1 MHAPTPAVRSRRA
14 AVAFIFVTL
23 LIDVLSFGVIIPV
36 LPTLVRDFTGGDF
49 AAAAR
54 WVGWF
59 GFLFAALQFVSSPLQ
74 GALSDRYGRRPVILA
89 SCLGLGVD
97 FMVMALAQSLPVLLL
112 ARMVSG
118 VFSASFTSAN
128 AYIADITSADKRA
141 QAYGIIGAAFGV
153 GFVVGPLLG
162 GWLGSLHLRAPF
174 WFAAGLALLNF
185 LYGLWVLPESLAPER
200 RTARVDWAHANP
212 FGALRLL
219 RRYRQVFALAAVIFL
234 ANLAHYVYPSIFV
247 LFADYRFGWGPKQ
260 VSWVLA
266 LVGVC
271 SIVVNALLVARVVRR
286 FGERGALLFGLGCGV
301 IGFAIYSVAGSGAL
315 FLLGV
320 PISALWAVAGP
331 AAQAIVTR
339 HVGADAQGRIQG
351 ALMSLVSLAG
361 VIGPLLYAWVFAA
374 FIGPRALLHFPGVPW
389 LLAALLLGSGWIV
402 AWRRARVPAAPV
414 AGG

>member
-1 MHAPTPAVRSRRA
+1 MHAPTPAIRSRRA

-128 AYIADITSADKRA
+128 AYIADITPADKRA

-153 GFVVGPLLG
+153 G
-162 GWLGSLHLRAPF
+162 LRGRP
-174 WFAAGLALLNF
+174 AAGRLARQPASARA
-185 LYGLWVLPESLAPER
+185 VL
-200 RTARVDWAHANP
+200 
-212 FGALRLL
+212 
-219 RRYRQVFALAAVIFL
+219 
-234 ANLAHYVYPSIFV
+234 
-247 LFADYRFGWGPKQ
+247 
-260 VSWVLA
+260 
-266 LVGVC
+266 
-271 SIVVNALLVARVVRR
+271 VRR
-286 FGERGALLFGLGCGV
+286 R
-301 IGFAIYSVAGSGAL
+301 
-315 FLLGV
+315 
-320 PISALWAVAGP
+320 AGP
-331 AAQAIVTR
+331 AQLPLRPVGTARIAGAGTAHRTR
-339 HVGADAQGRIQG
+339 GLGARQ
-351 ALMSLVSLAG
+351 SV
-361 VIGPLLYAWVFAA
+361 
-374 FIGPRALLHFPGVPW
+374 
-389 LLAALLLGSGWIV
+389 
-402 AWRRARVPAAPV
+402 RRAAPAAPLS
-414 AGG
+414 AGVRAGPR

>member
-36 LPTLVRDFTGGDF
+36 LPTLVRGFTGGDF

-128 AYIADITSADKRA
+128 AYIADITPADKRA

-162 GWLGSLHLRAPF
+162 GWFGSLHLRAPF

-219 RRYRQVFALAAVIFL
+219 QRYPQVFALAAVIFL

-271 SIVVNALLVARVVRR
+271 SIVVNAVLVARVVRR

-339 HVGADAQGRIQG
+339 QVGADAQGRIQG

-374 FIGPRALLHFPGVPW
+374 FIGPNALLHFPGVPW
-389 LLAALLLGSGWIV
+389 LLAALLLGGGWIV
-402 AWRRARVPAAPV
+402 AWRRARVPEAAA